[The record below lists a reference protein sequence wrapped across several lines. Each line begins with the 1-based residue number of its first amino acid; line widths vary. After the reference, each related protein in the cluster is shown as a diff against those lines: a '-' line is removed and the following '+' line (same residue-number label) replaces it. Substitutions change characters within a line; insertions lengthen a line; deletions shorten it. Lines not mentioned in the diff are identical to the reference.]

1 MYLHYLL
8 LFIIHICNAT
18 LLQNLRDQQQLSSTY
33 LQSSSGLRFTAEPP
47 IESIEDQ
54 VLPDQPVTIKHI
66 RGGDTVIVTFTPG
79 INVAKK
85 ICIIP
90 SIEETSAIGSK
101 ASPSEVEIINP
112 TDPICFN
119 PETTSYQAEQ
129 DMSRKALHAGLDEKL
144 KRKITIQTTEKSNG
158 KSYVVK
164 GKVSIKQDSTKT
176 DSYDVDRMNTYLEQ
190 GVVMFTVSRGADVP
204 LDQGMVEDNKIN
216 RIISYADPSKSTAPG
231 GKKCPSGC
239 VDKYD
244 CGDLEPPYGDD
255 WVSCQE
261 EEMSCTFSQE
271 IALGCEK
278 TCKKC

>member
-54 VLPDQPVTIKHI
+54 ILPDQPVTIKHI

-129 DMSRKALHAGLDEKL
+129 DMSRKALQAGLDEKL

-164 GKVSIKQDSTKT
+164 GKISIQQDSTKT

-190 GVVMFTVSRGADVP
+190 GLVMFTVSRGADVP

-216 RIISYADPSKSTAPG
+216 RIVSYVDPVASAPG